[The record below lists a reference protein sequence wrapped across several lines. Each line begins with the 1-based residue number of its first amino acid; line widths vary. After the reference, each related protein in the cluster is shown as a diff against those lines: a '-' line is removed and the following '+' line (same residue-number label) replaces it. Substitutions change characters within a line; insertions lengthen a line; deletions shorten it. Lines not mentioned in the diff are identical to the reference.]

1 MGDIDR
7 ALATGDFSDLKPDE
21 IEVIAKDMIVTTE
34 TYVPDLGIDKRLGV
48 ITAEC
53 VFGMNVFKDIFSGLT
68 DFFGGRSRS
77 TQNSLKD
84 ARVLCMSELKREAL
98 MLGADAVVGV
108 DLDYS
113 EFSGKDKSMLF
124 LVASGTAVTLKK

>member
-1 MGDIDR
+1 MGDIQK
-7 ALATGDFSDLKPDE
+7 ALATGDFSKLDPE
-21 IEVIAKDMIVTTE
+21 EVEEVAKDMIVTTE
-34 TYVPDLGIDKRLGV
+34 TCLPDLPIDRRLGV

-53 VFGMNVFKDIFSGLT
+53 VFGMNVFKDFFSGLT

-84 ARVLCMSELKREAL
+84 ARIVCMSELKREAL
-98 MLGADAVVGV
+98 TVGADAIVGV

-113 EFSGKDKSMLF
+113 EFSGQDKSMLF

>member
-1 MGDIDR
+1 MGDINK
-7 ALATGDFSDLKPDE
+7 ALATGDFSDLSAE
-21 IEVIAKDMIVTTE
+21 EVEQAAADMIITTE
-34 TYVPDLGIDKRLGV
+34 TYAPDLVIEKRLGV

-53 VFGMNVFKDIFSGLT
+53 VFGMNMFKDFFSGLT

-77 TQNSLKD
+77 TQNSLRD
-84 ARVLCMSELKREAL
+84 ARVVCISELKREAL
-98 MLGADAVVGV
+98 QVGADAVIGV

-124 LVASGTAVTLKK
+124 LVASGTAVKLK